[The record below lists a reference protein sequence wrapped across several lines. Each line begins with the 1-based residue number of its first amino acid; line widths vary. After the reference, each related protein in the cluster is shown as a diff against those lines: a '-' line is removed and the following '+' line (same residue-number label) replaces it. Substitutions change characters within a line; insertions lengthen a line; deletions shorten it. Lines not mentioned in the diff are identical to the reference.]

1 MKKYSKGSGTYSM
14 IAPQA
19 KILKM
24 PTKVV
29 NPKVLDED
37 NKVDIEF
44 NKKMKIKGVELPAGI
59 DKIIS
64 KVGK

>member
-1 MKKYSKGSGTYSM
+1 M

-44 NKKMKIKGVELPAGI
+44 NKKIKIKGVELPAGI